1 MSSSS
6 TAIVYCVFSGHLPSS
21 MNVETFSMVLVGD
34 AEDLDALIL
43 VLLLQFAQ
51 VGHAVPAGR
60 APGRPEF
67 DDVDGVL
74 LELVGEF
81 ALDDLLQLGLGCL
94 VADRELGDIRGG
106 GARSTG
112 GDRAVLGVRGGRK
125 CGDCRESRE
134 SKHEDPPS
142 VDLADSERV
151 MVPRSGARCPASLHP
166 RRTGPGILPSMEPG
180 KVSSAAIIDGKA
192 LAKKVRRAIAER
204 IAGSNLDVRLDAVLV
219 GSDRAAEIYARN
231 QLRTCVE
238 VGISYALHRVP
249 DGAGFD
255 EIADQIV
262 RLNSDDDV
270 SAIMLH
276 LPLPDAVDTD
286 RIQTIIDPVKDVEGV
301 NPANIGNV
309 VYGRRSL
316 VPCTAL
322 ATLEM
327 IESTGITLRGAHC
340 VVIGASNIVGKPVAI
355 LLMRAEAS
363 VVSTNKHTKDLAAH
377 TFKADVLVSAA
388 GVPGLVTAD
397 MVKPGAVVIDV
408 GINRI
413 ANADGSMRTV
423 GDIDFD
429 GVLEVAGAISPVPGG
444 VGPMTVAMLLR
455 NTVEAAIE

>member
-1 MSSSS
+1 
-6 TAIVYCVFSGHLPSS
+6 
-21 MNVETFSMVLVGD
+21 
-34 AEDLDALIL
+34 
-43 VLLLQFAQ
+43 
-51 VGHAVPAGR
+51 
-60 APGRPEF
+60 
-67 DDVDGVL
+67 
-74 LELVGEF
+74 
-81 ALDDLLQLGLGCL
+81 
-94 VADRELGDIRGG
+94 
-106 GARSTG
+106 
-112 GDRAVLGVRGGRK
+112 
-125 CGDCRESRE
+125 
-134 SKHEDPPS
+134 
-142 VDLADSERV
+142 
-151 MVPRSGARCPASLHP
+151 
-166 RRTGPGILPSMEPG
+166 MEPG
-180 KVSSAAIIDGKA
+180 KVSSATIIDGKA
-192 LAKKVRRAIAER
+192 LAKEVRRAIAER

-231 QLRTCVE
+231 QQRTCVE

-327 IESTGITLRGAHC
+327 IESTGVTLRGAHC

-423 GDIDFD
+423 GDVDFD

-455 NTVEAAIE
+455 NTVEAAQE